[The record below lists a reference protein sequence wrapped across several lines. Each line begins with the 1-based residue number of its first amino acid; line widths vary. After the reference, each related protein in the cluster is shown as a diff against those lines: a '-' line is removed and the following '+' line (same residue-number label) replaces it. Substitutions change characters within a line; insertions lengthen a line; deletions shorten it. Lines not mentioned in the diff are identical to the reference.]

1 MRVTNLWVRGPDF
14 NIVDVEKFI
23 PDWRGVSGPPNQVRR
38 GVLQCLPDLR
48 IYEDVDDARN

>member
-23 PDWRGVSGPPNQVRR
+23 PDWRGVLDTHPVRR